1 MSVVISLGANPFFVG
16 EKKQLEM
23 WHRQISS
30 LLNALLNGAIFKPFE
45 ILLRKAYLQNW
56 IFPTTVFVFLFSQIT
71 LLFSHFKVPG
81 LNMSICIQRCTD

>member
-30 LLNALLNGAIFKPFE
+30 LLNVLLNGAIFKPFE
-45 ILLRKAYLQNW
+45 ILLHVAYLRNW
-56 IFPTTVFVFLFSQIT
+56 ILPTTLVLFVVLFAQLTMNS
-71 LLFSHFKVPG
+71 
-81 LNMSICIQRCTD
+81 N

>member
-30 LLNALLNGAIFKPFE
+30 LLNVLLNGAIFKPFE
-45 ILLRKAYLQNW
+45 ILLRIAYLQNW
-56 IFPTTVFVFLFSQIT
+56 IYPTTVFVFLSAHANLTF
-71 LLFSHFKVPG
+71 
-81 LNMSICIQRCTD
+81 